1 MAHLMDEINISK
13 EGKGA
18 FSAALANSNI
28 GDEIIYHIGEYCSG
42 EHKHKAMGAS
52 EAGLCILYQ
61 RKEAPRRFIYIAK
74 KIKPR
79 KKP

>member
-1 MAHLMDEINISK
+1 
-13 EGKGA
+13 
-18 FSAALANSNI
+18 
-28 GDEIIYHIGEYCSG
+28 
-42 EHKHKAMGAS
+42 MGAS

-61 RKEAPRRFIYIAK
+61 RKEGPRRFIYIAK

>member
-1 MAHLMDEINISK
+1 MAHLMAQIDVSN

-18 FSAALANSNI
+18 FSAALVNAEV
-28 GDEIIYHIGEYCSG
+28 GDEIVYHIGEFCG
-42 EHKHKAMGAS
+42 GTHRHVAMGAS

-61 RKEAPRRFIYIAK
+61 RKEGPRRFLYIAK

>member
-1 MAHLMDEINISK
+1 MAHLMAQIDVSNED
-13 EGKGA
+13 KGA
-18 FSAALANSNI
+18 FSAALVNAEV
-28 GDEIIYHIGEYCSG
+28 GDEIVYHIGEFCG
-42 EHKHKAMGAS
+42 GTHRHLAMVSS
-52 EAGLCILYQ
+52 EAGLCVLYQ

>member
-1 MAHLMDEINISK
+1 MAQIDVSNED
-13 EGKGA
+13 KGA
-18 FSAALANSNI
+18 FSAALVNAEV
-28 GDEIIYHIGEYCSG
+28 GDEIVYHIGEFCG
-42 EHKHKAMGAS
+42 GTHRHLAMASS

>member
-1 MAHLMDEINISK
+1 MAQINVSN

-18 FSAALANSNI
+18 FSAALVNAEI
-28 GDEIIYHIGEYCSG
+28 GDEIIYHTGEFCG
-42 EHKHKAMGAS
+42 GNHRHLAMASS
-52 EAGLCILYQ
+52 EAGLCVLYQ
-61 RKEAPRRFIYIAK
+61 RKEAPRRFLYIAK